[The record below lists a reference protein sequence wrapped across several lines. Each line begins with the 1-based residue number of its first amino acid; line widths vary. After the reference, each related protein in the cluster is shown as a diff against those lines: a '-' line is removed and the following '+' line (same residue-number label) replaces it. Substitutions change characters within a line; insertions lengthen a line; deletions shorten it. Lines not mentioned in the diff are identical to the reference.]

1 MKKILSSSSTSI
13 SNNLKDDYDNLDDY
27 FENISEKDKDET
39 LYKDLSSNINDN
51 IIEKSKDERFAKVY
65 I

>member
-1 MKKILSSSSTSI
+1 MKKILSLSSTSI

>member
-1 MKKILSSSSTSI
+1 MKKILSSSSTPI
-13 SNNLKDDYDNLDDY
+13 SNYLKDDYDNLDDY

>member
-1 MKKILSSSSTSI
+1 MKKILSSSSISI
-13 SNNLKDDYDNLDDY
+13 SNYLKDDYDNLDDY

>member
-1 MKKILSSSSTSI
+1 MKKILYSSSTSI
-13 SNNLKDDYDNLDDY
+13 SNYLKDDYDNLDDY

>member
-1 MKKILSSSSTSI
+1 MKKILSSSSTPI
-13 SNNLKDDYDNLDDY
+13 SNYLKDDYDNLDDY

-39 LYKDLSSNINDN
+39 LYKDSSSNINDN

>member
-1 MKKILSSSSTSI
+1 MKKILSSSTSI
-13 SNNLKDDYDNLDDY
+13 SNYLKDDYDNLDDY